1 MNKSVEALIPE
12 KILYSSTNG
21 GACVPDLIK
30 ALRRALGTDSY
41 WQPLLNDLS
50 HKKDITVHLG
60 VFIEPYL
67 QLILDGKKTLESR
80 FSVNRTAPYRQVRD
94 GDILLLKRSGGPI
107 VGVCRI
113 THAWFHALDAQAWDS
128 LQNQHAKALCIDNP
142 AFWQE
147 KQKANY
153 ATLMQ
158 VRHVRPIA
166 PSITFVKSDR
176 RGWLA
181 LA

>member
-1 MNKSVEALIPE
+1 MNSPTEAEAPV
-12 KILYSSTNG
+12 KIYYSSLNA
-21 GACVPDLIK
+21 GACVP
-30 ALRRALGTDSY
+30 ALVEALQQTLEGDSY
-41 WQPLLNDLS
+41 WQTQLRSVQQSGLT
-50 HKKDITVHLG
+50 IHLG

-107 VGVCRI
+107 VGICRI
-113 THAWFHALDAQAWDS
+113 THAWFHTLDPQTWDS
-128 LQNQHAKALCIDNP
+128 LQTQYAQALCISSP

-147 KQKANY
+147 KKKANY
-153 ATLMQ
+153 ATLMK

-166 PSITFVKSDR
+166 PAISFVKSDR